1 MDHFYDGQIRRY
13 LTQIIRMMSGFTYKD
28 GKGKLTTVPAM
39 YGDITRQVGSIL
51 RDNSENKIPSAPRM
65 GVYITGLEMD
75 RDRTGDSSYVNK
87 VNIRERAYDSNGDEY
102 LNHEGRNY
110 TVERLM
116 PTPYTL
122 TVNVDIWTSNTDQ
135 KLQLMEQILMLFNPS
150 LELQTT
156 DNYLDW
162 TSLSVV
168 NLDTVSWS
176 SRSIPTGTDSEI
188 DVGTMTFTTPIYISP
203 PAKVKRL
210 GVVTDI
216 LTKVFQEVST
226 DPDGNEILPEANIR
240 TGIYVSPTGALER
253 ERTDHEWQS
262 SLTMLNINK
271 SSYQNCELA
280 VMNNSA
286 KLLKNGILGGISWPE
301 FIKGF
306 PNKFEDGVTTI
317 RLSRQDLEY
326 DIIGRIAISPLDDTS
341 VTVDWDLDSLPTDTV
356 IVSSLGQRSKIDAI
370 VDPTRSDPRTLQS
383 ISLSANPRILLLG
396 AIGDSKNTDGADAWK
411 NSDGTDFIASENDI
425 VEWDGN
431 KWNVVFDADV
441 DVSVYG
447 TVYTTNLNTGV
458 QYKFDSGEWILSF
471 EGEYPNGAWK
481 IEF

>member
-13 LTQIIRMMSGFTYKD
+13 LTQLIRMMSGFTYAD
-28 GKGKLTTVPAM
+28 GSGQLTTVPAM

-75 RDRTGDSSYVNK
+75 RNRTSDSSYVNK
-87 VNIRERAYDSNGDEY
+87 VNIRERAYNADGQEY

-122 TVNVDIWTSNTDQ
+122 TINVDIWTSNTEQ

-168 NLDTVSWS
+168 NLDTVNWS

-188 DVGTMTFTTPIYISP
+188 DVGTLTFSTPIYISP

-216 LTKVFQEVST
+216 LTKVFQEIPQT
-226 DPDGNEILPEANIR
+226 DILPEANLR
-240 TGIYVSPTGALER
+240 TGIYVSPTGEIKR
-253 ERTDHEWQS
+253 ERTEQS
-262 SLTMLNINK
+262 WTQSLTQLNVNK
-271 SSYQNCELA
+271 SAYQDCELL
-280 VMNNSA
+280 VLNTTA
-286 KLLKNGILGGISWPE
+286 KLIKRGIVGGMSWDE
-301 FIKGF
+301 FVKGF
-306 PNKFEDGVTTI
+306 PSKFEDGVTTI
-317 RLSRQDLEY
+317 RLSRSDFEY
-326 DIIGRIAISPLDDTS
+326 DIIGRIAISPISNTE
-341 VTVDWDLDSLPTDTV
+341 VTVDWDIDSLPTDTV
-356 IVSSLGQRSKIDAI
+356 ISSSQGNRSKIDAI
-370 VDPTRSDPRTLQS
+370 IDPTKSDPRTLQS
-383 ISLSANPRILLLG
+383 VSMSDNPRILLL
-396 AIGDSKNTDGADAWK
+396 APIGSSINTDGADAWK
-411 NSDGTDFIASENDI
+411 NNDGTDFVADANDI
-425 VEWDGN
+425 VEWDGA
-431 KWNVVFDADV
+431 KWSVVFDADT